1 MVNYIWVAVEN
12 DEYEL
17 PIFVEDSAEKLA
29 SKLGIS
35 RSAVN
40 KRVDRKVQKIR
51 SNYKIIKVEV

>member
-17 PIFVEDSAEKLA
+17 PIFIEDSAEKLA